1 MQEFDSSKP
10 PVVAGICDP
19 KKYLTQLKYLNSE
32 YLILKLKNNL
42 ALIFIIHFEIKF
54 LRTLKKNFISDAPF
68 DNLENN
74 KYYEFKKLRVQK
86 FMNEHL
92 LKSTETTGA
101 LAIEN
106 SGIQV
111 TDDETVEPKEA
122 WIQAK
127 VVKKDMKMF
136 SQTSMLRM

>member
-1 MQEFDSSKP
+1 M
-10 PVVAGICDP
+10 
-19 KKYLTQLKYLNSE
+19 
-32 YLILKLKNNL
+32 
-42 ALIFIIHFEIKF
+42 
-54 LRTLKKNFISDAPF
+54 
-68 DNLENN
+68 
-74 KYYEFKKLRVQK
+74 QK
-86 FMNEHL
+86 FVNEHL

-111 TDDETVEPKEA
+111 TDDETVEPKES

-127 VVKKDMKMF
+127 VVKKDMEIF

>member
-1 MQEFDSSKP
+1 M
-10 PVVAGICDP
+10 
-19 KKYLTQLKYLNSE
+19 
-32 YLILKLKNNL
+32 
-42 ALIFIIHFEIKF
+42 
-54 LRTLKKNFISDAPF
+54 KKNFISDAPF

-106 SGIQV
+106 SGI
-111 TDDETVEPKEA
+111 
-122 WIQAK
+122 
-127 VVKKDMKMF
+127 
-136 SQTSMLRM
+136 